1 MTQTDFNIE
10 LASLETLTLNTN
22 RELEAGDI
30 DNKTATARLDR
41 ISTKIE
47 YLTNSFYYE
56 ELKETKIKESYS
68 ATNMTKQQ
76 DDTHSKRVLTVRRS
90 VTTST
95 AQISSAAEQI
105 APVETDREFDTI
117 GWIDETPAD
126 NMIAVGGNIA
136 WLAAIET
143 AGHNESA
150 EGLIRT
156 ADIAEGRNRDYT
168 KIRQRALRAA
178 QAEETEARNERK
190 IVARAARKSKSKKR
204 APISLPS
211 QR

>member
-1 MTQTDFNIE
+1 MTQTDFNIA
-10 LASLETLTLNTN
+10 LATLETSILDTN

-47 YLTNSFYYE
+47 FLTNSFYYA
-56 ELKETKIKESYS
+56 ELKDCKTTESYS

-95 AQISSAAEQI
+95 SQISSAAEKI

-136 WLAAIET
+136 WLAAIEI
-143 AGHNESA
+143 AGHNESV
-150 EGLIRT
+150 EGLLRT
-156 ADIAEGRNRDYT
+156 ADIAESRNRDYT
-168 KIRQRALRAA
+168 KIRQRALRAGK
-178 QAEETEARNERK
+178 AEETEARNERK

>member
-1 MTQTDFNIE
+1 MTHTDFNIE
-10 LASLETLTLNTN
+10 LADLETQILTINTHLN
-22 RELEAGDI
+22 EGIIE
-30 DNKTATARLDR
+30 NKTATLRLQR
-41 ISTKIE
+41 VYTKLE
-47 YLTNSFYYE
+47 WLTNSFYKE

-190 IVARAARKSKSKKR
+190 IVARAARKTKSKKR